1 MKKRKAVLVALLVL
15 SMTSA
20 LMGCQNTSNTET
32 SQQEENTNQASG
44 ETEVGGW

>member
-20 LMGCQNTSNTET
+20 LMGCQNTSNT
-32 SQQEENTNQASG
+32 
-44 ETEVGGW
+44 